1 MCLYI
6 IVYGHNTLS
15 IVMGRSKRIVA
26 LYYNYFFE
34 NVGEVYDYTAL
45 HCTANWLM
53 AGWVS
58 VWEKK
63 PGCSPN
69 NINSRV

>member
-45 HCTANWLM
+45 HCQLAYGGM
-53 AGWVS
+53 GERVGKEAWVLT
-58 VWEKK
+58 
-63 PGCSPN
+63 
-69 NINSRV
+69 

>member
-45 HCTANWLM
+45 L
-53 AGWVS
+53 AGLWQD
-58 VWEKK
+58 
-63 PGCSPN
+63 G
-69 NINSRV
+69 